1 MKGENTMFEQMK
13 ELICRYVEVDPD
25 SITKD
30 SRFIEDL
37 GFNSYDIMSML
48 GDAETEFDVEID
60 EEEIIKCK
68 TVGDLLDYFGG
79 HKNG

>member
-1 MKGENTMFEQMK
+1 MLDKLK
-13 ELICRYVEVDPD
+13 ELICQYVEVNPD
-25 SITKD
+25 DITLE

-37 GFNSYDIMSML
+37 GFNSYDIMCML

-60 EEEIIKCK
+60 EEEIMKCK

-79 HKNG
+79 QENG